1 MVSFP
6 IKRSEDRESI
16 NSHIRAAGF
25 LESHIQRNI
34 GGFHCFS
41 PGETSAER
49 TVVGAGQTMARMGKR
64 GRKKIK
70 VETMT
75 TALAVA
81 EQLVA
86 PSMNETDPIGKYCI
100 CDINGDGEGI
110 VAGIWIGICC

>member
-1 MVSFP
+1 MDGKLP
-6 IKRSEDRESI
+6 KIKRSEDRESI

-25 LESHIQRNI
+25 LDSHIERNI

-70 VETMT
+70 VDTRT

-86 PSMNETDPIGKYCI
+86 PSSMRPIPSENI
-100 CDINGDGEGI
+100 
-110 VAGIWIGICC
+110 AFAT